1 MPRFTPSTLITLLGV
16 FLVALN
22 LRAPFTS
29 LAPVLEQVMESL
41 SLTASQAGF
50 ITALPLISLAVF
62 SSMAPKLSHRIGL
75 EKALVVSLICIAIGI
90 AVRSLGN
97 VSPLYLGTVILGAGI
112 AFGNVLL
119 PAVVKK
125 FFPERISEVS
135 SLYIFVMGVGST
147 LAASLM
153 VPLSHQAP
161 AQLFGWQ
168 FSLAFTLTFPIAA
181 LMFWLPSLSA
191 QSKSKQHQSEKDA
204 TEHTPLSSLLRS
216 PVAWFVTL
224 ALGINS
230 FTFYAFAGWLPKI
243 LNDVGYSELD
253 AGYIYG
259 FLQFSTMV
267 PGLALMPILARV
279 RNHALLIGLCASGVV
294 FSLLGTIVA
303 PNLAIMWVGLFGLS
317 NCSTFIIALS
327 FIGHKTSNTQQAAAL
342 SGMSQS
348 IGYALAATGPSLIGF
363 IHTSSGNWQWPIIT
377 IALFAVACTVF
388 SVLAAKG
395 KRLKLNSKRKQNPNT

>member
-1 MPRFTPSTLITLLGV
+1 MPRLSPVTLLTLLGV

-29 LAPVLEQVMESL
+29 LAPVLEQIMESL
-41 SLTASQAGF
+41 SLSAAQAGF
-50 ITALPLISLAVF
+50 VTALPLISLAVF
-62 SSMAPKLSHRIGL
+62 SSLAPKLAQNLGL
-75 EKALVVSLICIAIGI
+75 EKALVISLFCVALGV
-90 AVRSLGN
+90 AVRSMGL
-97 VSPLYLGTVILGAGI
+97 VSPLYLGTVVMGAGI

-147 LAASLM
+147 LAASVM
-153 VPLSHQAP
+153 VPLSQQAP
-161 AQLFGWQ
+161 EQLFGWQ
-168 FSLAFTLTFPIAA
+168 FALAFNLIFPLAA
-181 LMFWLPSLSA
+181 LLFWLPKLTT
-191 QSKSKQHQSEKDA
+191 KSRQQHQAEQHSESVSI
-204 TEHTPLSSLLRS
+204 TSLLRL

-267 PGLALMPILARV
+267 PGLVLMPILAKL
-279 RNHALLIGLCASGVV
+279 RNHTLLITLCASSVV
-294 FSLLGTIVA
+294 FSLLGMILA
-303 PNLAIMWVGLFGLS
+303 PGLAILWVGLFGLS
-317 NCSTFIIALS
+317 NCATFIVALS
-327 FIGHKTSNTQQAAAL
+327 FIGHKTTNTQQAAAL

-348 IGYALAATGPSLIGF
+348 FGYALAATGPSLIGF
-363 IHTSSGNWQWPIIT
+363 IHTSTGTWSLPLLI
-377 IALFAVACTVF
+377 IALFGVACTVF
-388 SVLAAKG
+388 CALAAKG
-395 KRLKLNSKRKQNPNT
+395 KRLRVNEHN

>member
-1 MPRFTPSTLITLLGV
+1 MPRLSPVTLLTLLGV

-29 LAPVLEQVMESL
+29 LAPVLEQIMESL
-41 SLTASQAGF
+41 SLSAAQAGF
-50 ITALPLISLAVF
+50 VTALPLISLAVF
-62 SSMAPKLSHRIGL
+62 SSLAPKLAQNLGL
-75 EKALVVSLICIAIGI
+75 EKALVISLFCVALGV
-90 AVRSLGN
+90 AVRSMGL
-97 VSPLYLGTVILGAGI
+97 VSPLYLGTVVMGAGI

-147 LAASLM
+147 LAASVM
-153 VPLSHQAP
+153 VPLSQQAP
-161 AQLFGWQ
+161 EQLFGWQ
-168 FSLAFTLTFPIAA
+168 FALAFNLIFPLAA
-181 LMFWLPSLSA
+181 LLFWLPKLTT
-191 QSKSKQHQSEKDA
+191 KSRQQHQAEQHNKSVSI
-204 TEHTPLSSLLRS
+204 TSLLRL

-267 PGLALMPILARV
+267 PGLVLMPILAKL
-279 RNHALLIGLCASGVV
+279 RNHTLLITLCASSVV
-294 FSLLGTIVA
+294 FSLLGMILA
-303 PNLAIMWVGLFGLS
+303 PGLAILWVGLFGLS
-317 NCSTFIIALS
+317 NCATFIVALS
-327 FIGHKTSNTQQAAAL
+327 FIGHKTTNTQQAAAL

-348 IGYALAATGPSLIGF
+348 FGYALAATGPSLIGF
-363 IHTSSGNWQWPIIT
+363 IHTSTGTWSLPLLI
-377 IALFAVACTVF
+377 IALFGVACTVF
-388 SVLAAKG
+388 CALAAKG
-395 KRLKLNSKRKQNPNT
+395 KRLRVNERN

>member
-1 MPRFTPSTLITLLGV
+1 MPRLSPVTLLTLLGV

-29 LAPVLEQVMESL
+29 LAPVLEQIMESL
-41 SLTASQAGF
+41 SLSAAQAGF
-50 ITALPLISLAVF
+50 VTALPLISLAVF
-62 SSMAPKLSHRIGL
+62 SSLAPKLAQNLGL
-75 EKALVVSLICIAIGI
+75 EKALVISLFCVALGV
-90 AVRSLGN
+90 AVRSMGL
-97 VSPLYLGTVILGAGI
+97 VSPLYLGTVVMGAGI

-147 LAASLM
+147 LAASVM
-153 VPLSHQAP
+153 VPLSQQAP
-161 AQLFGWQ
+161 EQLFGWQ
-168 FSLAFTLTFPIAA
+168 FALAFNLIFPLAA
-181 LMFWLPSLSA
+181 LLFWLPKLTT
-191 QSKSKQHQSEKDA
+191 KSRQQHQAEQHSESVSI
-204 TEHTPLSSLLRS
+204 TSLLRL

-267 PGLALMPILARV
+267 PGLVLMPILAKL
-279 RNHALLIGLCASGVV
+279 RNHTLLITLCASSVV
-294 FSLLGTIVA
+294 FSLLGMILA
-303 PNLAIMWVGLFGLS
+303 PGLAILWVGLFGLS
-317 NCSTFIIALS
+317 NCATFIVVLS
-327 FIGHKTSNTQQAAAL
+327 FIGHKTTNTQQAAAL

-348 IGYALAATGPSLIGF
+348 FGYALAATGPSLIGI
-363 IHTSSGNWQWPIIT
+363 IHTSTGTWSLPLLI
-377 IALFAVACTVF
+377 IALFGVACTVF
-388 SVLAAKG
+388 CALAAKG
-395 KRLKLNSKRKQNPNT
+395 KRLRVNERN

>member
-1 MPRFTPSTLITLLGV
+1 MPRLSPFTLLTLLGV

-29 LAPVLEQVMESL
+29 LAPVLEQIMESL
-41 SLTASQAGF
+41 SLSAAQAGF
-50 ITALPLISLAVF
+50 VTALPLISLAVF
-62 SSMAPKLSHRIGL
+62 SSLAPKLAQNLGL
-75 EKALVVSLICIAIGI
+75 EKALVISLFCVALGVT
-90 AVRSLGN
+90 VRSMGL
-97 VSPLYLGTVILGAGI
+97 VSPLYLGTVVMGAGI

-147 LAASLM
+147 LAASVM
-153 VPLSHQAP
+153 VPLSQQAP
-161 AQLFGWQ
+161 EQLFGWQ
-168 FSLAFTLTFPIAA
+168 FALAFNLIFPLAA
-181 LMFWLPSLSA
+181 LLFWLPKLTT
-191 QSKSKQHQSEKDA
+191 KSRQQHQAEQHSESVSI
-204 TEHTPLSSLLRS
+204 TSLLPL

-267 PGLALMPILARV
+267 PGLVLMPILAKL
-279 RNHALLIGLCASGVV
+279 RNHTLLITLCASSVV
-294 FSLLGTIVA
+294 FSLLGMILA
-303 PNLAIMWVGLFGLS
+303 PGLAILWVGLFGLS
-317 NCSTFIIALS
+317 NCATFIVALS
-327 FIGHKTSNTQQAAAL
+327 FIGHKTTNTQQAAAL

-348 IGYALAATGPSLIGF
+348 FGYALAATGPSLIGF
-363 IHTSSGNWQWPIIT
+363 IHTSTGTWSLPLLI
-377 IALFAVACTVF
+377 IALFGVACTVF
-388 SVLAAKG
+388 CALAAKG
-395 KRLKLNSKRKQNPNT
+395 KRLRVNNHN

>member
-1 MPRFTPSTLITLLGV
+1 MPRLSPVTLLTLLGV

-29 LAPVLEQVMESL
+29 LAPVLEQIMESL
-41 SLTASQAGF
+41 SLSAAQAGF
-50 ITALPLISLAVF
+50 VTALPLISLAVF
-62 SSMAPKLSHRIGL
+62 SSLAPKLAQNLGL
-75 EKALVVSLICIAIGI
+75 EKALVISLFCVALGV
-90 AVRSLGN
+90 AVRSMGL
-97 VSPLYLGTVILGAGI
+97 VSPLYLGTVVMGAGI

-147 LAASLM
+147 LAASVM
-153 VPLSHQAP
+153 VPLSQQAP
-161 AQLFGWQ
+161 EQLFGWQ
-168 FSLAFTLTFPIAA
+168 FALAFNLIFPLAA
-181 LMFWLPSLSA
+181 LLFWLPKLST
-191 QSKSKQHQSEKDA
+191 KSRQQHQAEQHSESVSI
-204 TEHTPLSSLLRS
+204 TSLLRL

-267 PGLALMPILARV
+267 PGLVLMPILAKL
-279 RNHALLIGLCASGVV
+279 RNHTLLITLCASSVV
-294 FSLLGTIVA
+294 FSLLGMILA
-303 PNLAIMWVGLFGLS
+303 PGLAILWVGLFGLS
-317 NCSTFIIALS
+317 NCATFIVALS
-327 FIGHKTSNTQQAAAL
+327 FIGHKTTNTQQAAAL

-348 IGYALAATGPSLIGF
+348 FGYALAATGPSLIGF
-363 IHTSSGNWQWPIIT
+363 IHTSTGTWSLPLLI
-377 IALFAVACTVF
+377 IALFGVACTVF
-388 SVLAAKG
+388 CALAAKG
-395 KRLKLNSKRKQNPNT
+395 KRLRVNERN

>member
-1 MPRFTPSTLITLLGV
+1 MPRLSPVTLLTLLGV

-29 LAPVLEQVMESL
+29 LAPVLEQIMESL
-41 SLTASQAGF
+41 SLSAAQAGF
-50 ITALPLISLAVF
+50 VTALPLISLAVF
-62 SSMAPKLSHRIGL
+62 SSLAPKLAQNLGL
-75 EKALVVSLICIAIGI
+75 EKALVISLFCVALGVT
-90 AVRSLGN
+90 VRSMGL
-97 VSPLYLGTVILGAGI
+97 VSPLYLGTVVMGAGI

-147 LAASLM
+147 LAASVM
-153 VPLSHQAP
+153 VPLSQQAP
-161 AQLFGWQ
+161 EQLLGWQ
-168 FSLAFTLTFPIAA
+168 FALAFNLIFPLAA
-181 LMFWLPSLSA
+181 LLFWLPKLTT
-191 QSKSKQHQSEKDA
+191 KSRQQHQAEQHSESVSI
-204 TEHTPLSSLLRS
+204 TSLLRL

-267 PGLALMPILARV
+267 PGLVLMPILAKL
-279 RNHALLIGLCASGVV
+279 RNHTLLITLCASSVV
-294 FSLLGTIVA
+294 LSLLGMILA
-303 PNLAIMWVGLFGLS
+303 PGLAILWVGLFGLS
-317 NCSTFIIALS
+317 NCATFIVALS
-327 FIGHKTSNTQQAAAL
+327 FIGHKTTNTQQAAVL

-348 IGYALAATGPSLIGF
+348 FGYALAATGPSLIGF
-363 IHTSSGNWQWPIIT
+363 IHTSTGTWSLPLLI
-377 IALFAVACTVF
+377 IALFGVACTVF
-388 SVLAAKG
+388 CALAAKG
-395 KRLKLNSKRKQNPNT
+395 KRLRVNDHN

>member
-1 MPRFTPSTLITLLGV
+1 MPRLSPVTLLTLLGV

-29 LAPVLEQVMESL
+29 LAPVLEQIMESL
-41 SLTASQAGF
+41 SLSAAQAGF
-50 ITALPLISLAVF
+50 VTALPLISLAVF
-62 SSMAPKLSHRIGL
+62 SSLAPKLAQNFGL
-75 EKALVVSLICIAIGI
+75 EKALVISLFCVAVGV
-90 AVRSLGN
+90 AVRSMGL
-97 VSPLYLGTVILGAGI
+97 VSPLYLGTVVMGAGI

-147 LAASLM
+147 LAASVM
-153 VPLSHQAP
+153 VPLSQQAP
-161 AQLFGWQ
+161 EQLFGWQ
-168 FSLAFTLTFPIAA
+168 FALAFNLIFPLAA
-181 LMFWLPSLSA
+181 LLFWLPKLTT
-191 QSKSKQHQSEKDA
+191 KSRQQHQAEQHSESVSI
-204 TEHTPLSSLLRS
+204 TSLLRL

-267 PGLALMPILARV
+267 PGLVLMPILAKL
-279 RNHALLIGLCASGVV
+279 RNHTLLITLCASSVV
-294 FSLLGTIVA
+294 FSLLGMILA
-303 PNLAIMWVGLFGLS
+303 PGLAILWVGLFGLS
-317 NCSTFIIALS
+317 NCATFIVALS
-327 FIGHKTSNTQQAAAL
+327 FIGHKTTNTQQAAAL

-348 IGYALAATGPSLIGF
+348 FGYALAATGPSLIGF
-363 IHTSSGNWQWPIIT
+363 IHTSTGTWSLPLLI
-377 IALFAVACTVF
+377 IALFGVACTVF
-388 SVLAAKG
+388 CALAAKG
-395 KRLKLNSKRKQNPNT
+395 KRLRVNDHN

>member
-1 MPRFTPSTLITLLGV
+1 MPRLSPVTLLTLLGV

-29 LAPVLEQVMESL
+29 LAPVLEQIMESL
-41 SLTASQAGF
+41 SLSAAQAGF
-50 ITALPLISLAVF
+50 VTALPLISLAVF
-62 SSMAPKLSHRIGL
+62 SSLAPKLAQNLGL
-75 EKALVVSLICIAIGI
+75 EKALVISLFCVAFGV
-90 AVRSLGN
+90 AVRSMGL
-97 VSPLYLGTVILGAGI
+97 VSPLYLGTVVMGAGI

-125 FFPERISEVS
+125 LFPERISEVS

-147 LAASLM
+147 LAASVM
-153 VPLSHQAP
+153 VPLSQQAP
-161 AQLFGWQ
+161 EQLFGWQ
-168 FSLAFTLTFPIAA
+168 FALAFNLIFPLAA
-181 LMFWLPSLSA
+181 LLFWLPKLTT
-191 QSKSKQHQSEKDA
+191 KSRQQHQAEQHSESVSI
-204 TEHTPLSSLLRS
+204 TSLLRL

-267 PGLALMPILARV
+267 PGLVLMPILAKL
-279 RNHALLIGLCASGVV
+279 RNHTLLITLCASSVV
-294 FSLLGTIVA
+294 FSLLGMILA
-303 PNLAIMWVGLFGLS
+303 PNLAILWVGLFGLS
-317 NCSTFIIALS
+317 NCATFIVALS
-327 FIGHKTSNTQQAAAL
+327 FIGHKTTNTQQAAAL

-348 IGYALAATGPSLIGF
+348 FGYALAATGPSLIGF
-363 IHTSSGNWQWPIIT
+363 IHTSTGTWSLPLLI
-377 IALFAVACTVF
+377 IALFGVACTVF
-388 SVLAAKG
+388 CALAAKG
-395 KRLKLNSKRKQNPNT
+395 KRLHIKRNS

>member
-1 MPRFTPSTLITLLGV
+1 MPRLSPVTLLTLLGV

-29 LAPVLEQVMESL
+29 LAPVLEQIMESL
-41 SLTASQAGF
+41 SLSAAQAGF
-50 ITALPLISLAVF
+50 VTALPLISLAVF
-62 SSMAPKLSHRIGL
+62 SSLAPKLAQNLGL
-75 EKALVVSLICIAIGI
+75 EKALVISLFCVALGV
-90 AVRSLGN
+90 AVRSMGL
-97 VSPLYLGTVILGAGI
+97 VSPLYLGTVVMGAGI

-147 LAASLM
+147 LAASVM
-153 VPLSHQAP
+153 VPLSQQAP
-161 AQLFGWQ
+161 EQLFGWQ
-168 FSLAFTLTFPIAA
+168 FALAFNLIFPLAA
-181 LMFWLPSLSA
+181 LLFWLPKLTT
-191 QSKSKQHQSEKDA
+191 KSRQQHQAEQHSESVSI
-204 TEHTPLSSLLRS
+204 TSLLRL

-267 PGLALMPILARV
+267 PGLVLMPILAKL
-279 RNHALLIGLCASGVV
+279 RNHTLLITLCASSVV
-294 FSLLGTIVA
+294 FSLLGMILA
-303 PNLAIMWVGLFGLS
+303 PGLAILWVGLFGLS
-317 NCSTFIIALS
+317 NCATFIVALS
-327 FIGHKTSNTQQAAAL
+327 FIGHKTTNTQQAAAL

-348 IGYALAATGPSLIGF
+348 FGYALAATGPSLIGF
-363 IHTSSGNWQWPIIT
+363 IHTSTGTWSLPLLI
-377 IALFAVACTVF
+377 IALFGVACTVF
-388 SVLAAKG
+388 CALAAKG
-395 KRLKLNSKRKQNPNT
+395 KRLRVNDHN